1 MTDDEL
7 ARLRAVAEGATRG
20 PWRLS
25 AATRFVRDPLM
36 RDYQRTIRGAWP
48 AGGTRRSDHDAPW
61 VADVGNAQG
70 NCWSDAGAD
79 AEHIAAFDPP
89 TALRLLDEVER
100 LRGLVDPRLAVA
112 WDDEDASR
120 YDAIPVIE

>member
-20 PWRLS
+20 PWRLREEADYGRGGEPIAWREVWS
-25 AATRFVRDPLM
+25 ERSMIHRGGWVGGDAA
-36 RDYQRTIRGAWP
+36 
-48 AGGTRRSDHDAPW
+48 
-61 VADVGNAQG
+61 
-70 NCWSDAGAD
+70 
-79 AEHIAAFDPP
+79 HIAAFDPP